1 MKYDILYFGTFAMV
15 FLSVT
20 IIFFVLWSNRQFK
33 MQKEYNEQ
41 RDKFYLRRIEDMEH
55 IVKKEIKE
63 LINILKNI

>member
-15 FLSVT
+15 FLSVM

>member
-63 LINILKNI
+63 LINILKHI